1 MGKRIISQRRGR
13 GSPTYRAN
21 SHRYLTDAK
30 YSAKDKK
37 NVSDGVVV
45 GVENDPGRNAPVAL
59 IKFKNNDKKYMLA
72 SEGIL
77 VGKDIQVGAGSKRD
91 LGNVLPVGDIPEGT
105 PVFNIEIRPGDGGKI
120 VRSSGMSAIVSSHS
134 GGKTVVK
141 LPSKTF
147 KSFNSMCRAT
157 IGVVAGGE
165 RKIKPFGKASN
176 KGFNRKARGKLYPI
190 TSKTAMNAVDHKFG
204 GDNKG
209 VPTTSS
215 RNAPPGAKVGSIAA
229 RRTGKKR

>member
-37 NVSDGVVV
+37 KVTDGVVV
-45 GVENDPGRNAPVAL
+45 DIEHDPSRNAPVAL
-59 IKFKNNDKKYMLA
+59 VRFKDNDKRYMIA
-72 SEGIL
+72 SEGSL
-77 VGKDIQVGAGSKRD
+77 VGKAVQVGAGSRRE

-105 PVFNIEIRPGDGGKI
+105 PVFNIEIAPGDGGKL

-141 LPSKTF
+141 LPSKRF

-176 KGFNRKARGKLYPI
+176 KGFNRKARGKLHPI

>member
-21 SHRYLTDAK
+21 SHKYLPAAK
-30 YSAKDKK
+30 YSSKDKTISV
-37 NVSDGVVV
+37 NGVVIDIKHDV
-45 GVENDPGRNAPVAL
+45 GKNAPVAL
-59 IKFKNNDKKYMLA
+59 VKFENNDTQHMIA
-72 SEGIL
+72 SEGIS
-77 VGKDIQVGAGSKRD
+77 VGKGVCIGVGSNFD
-91 LGNVLPVGDIPEGT
+91 YGNVLPVGDIPEGT
-105 PVFNIEIRPGDGGKI
+105 PIFNIENVPGDGGKF

-134 GGKTVVK
+134 GTTTVVK
-141 LPSKTF
+141 LPSKSF
-147 KSFNSMCRAT
+147 KTFNSFCRAT

-165 RKIKPFGKASN
+165 RKMKPFAKAGN
-176 KGFNRKARGKLYPI
+176 KFHNRKARGKLYP
-190 TSKTAMNAVDHKFG
+190 TVSKTAMNAVDHKFG

-209 VPTTSS
+209 VCTTTS

>member
-37 NVSDGVVV
+37 KVTDGVVV
-45 GVENDPGRNAPVAL
+45 DIEHDPSRNAPVAL
-59 IKFKNNDKKYMLA
+59 VRFKNNDKRYMIA
-72 SEGIL
+72 SEGSS
-77 VGKDIQVGAGSKRD
+77 VGKAVQVGAGSKCD
-91 LGNVLPVGDIPEGT
+91 LGNVLPVGDILEGT
-105 PVFNIEIRPGDGGKI
+105 PVFNIEIAPGDGGKL

-141 LPSKTF
+141 LPSKRF

-176 KGFNRKARGKLYPI
+176 KSFNRKARGKLYPI

-209 VPTTSS
+209 IPTTSS